1 MSRTF
6 WSMRRNRLQRRACA
20 SFAPCVRTAEVTELK
35 TLDRVVLVVAAAFV
49 VMLSAVVLASVA
61 GPGFPNGFAMDFFG
75 AVSEHKLVTA
85 AVGILMALVVLYL
98 ISAALRSEDEPTPIV
113 VNTALGDVRISMSAI
128 EAIVRRAAR
137 QVSGIREVDAQATGD
152 AEGIAVSTKIQV
164 YPDVSIPEVCERLE
178 NELSTAFTA
187 MVGLP
192 VKSVH
197 TIVRG
202 VAHER
207 SKPRA

>member
-1 MSRTF
+1 M
-6 WSMRRNRLQRRACA
+6 
-20 SFAPCVRTAEVTELK
+20 K
-35 TLDRVVLVVAAAFV
+35 TLDRVVLVVAAASIV
-49 VMLSAVVLASVA
+49 VLSAVVLASVA

-75 AVSEHKLVTA
+75 AVSDHRLATVA
-85 AVGILMALVVLYL
+85 ASVLMVLIVLYL
-98 ISAALRSEDEPTPIV
+98 VSAALRSEGEPTPIV

-137 QVSGIREVDAQATGD
+137 QVSGIREVDAEASGD
-152 AEGIAVSTKIQV
+152 AEGLSVFTRIQV
-164 YPDVSIPEVCERLE
+164 LPDVSIPDVCERLE
-178 NELSTAFTA
+178 SELSAAFTT

-197 TIVRG
+197 TVVRG

>member
-1 MSRTF
+1 M
-6 WSMRRNRLQRRACA
+6 
-20 SFAPCVRTAEVTELK
+20 K
-35 TLDRVVLVVAAAFV
+35 TLDRVVLIVAAAFLV
-49 VMLSAVVLASVA
+49 ALSAVVLASVT
-61 GPGFPNGFAMDFFG
+61 GPGFPNGFALDFFG

-85 AVGILMALVVLYL
+85 AVGVLIVLVVLYL
-98 ISAALRSEDEPTPIV
+98 ISAALRGDGDEPAPIV
-113 VNTALGDVRISMSAI
+113 VNTTLGDVRISMSAI

-137 QVSGIREVDAQATGD
+137 QVSGIREVDAEAAGD
-152 AEGIAVSTKIQV
+152 SEGISVSTRIQV

-178 NELSTAFTA
+178 AELSTAFAA

-197 TIVRG
+197 TVVRG

>member
-1 MSRTF
+1 
-6 WSMRRNRLQRRACA
+6 
-20 SFAPCVRTAEVTELK
+20 LK
-35 TLDRVVLVVAAAFV
+35 AVDRIVLVVAAASI

-61 GPGFPNGFAMDFFG
+61 GPGFPNGFALDFFG
-75 AVSEHKLVTA
+75 AVAEHKLVTG
-85 AVGILMALVVLYL
+85 AVAVLMLLVVIYL
-98 ISAALRSEDEPTPIV
+98 VSAVLRGEDEPTPIV

-137 QVSGIREVDAQATGD
+137 QVSGIREVDAEATGD
-152 AEGIAVSTKIQV
+152 AEGLSVFTKIQV
-164 YPDVSIPEVCERLE
+164 YPDVSIPDVCERLE
-178 NELSTAFTA
+178 NELSAVFTA

-197 TIVRG
+197 TVVRG

-207 SKPRA
+207 SKPKA

>member
-1 MSRTF
+1 V
-6 WSMRRNRLQRRACA
+6 A
-20 SFAPCVRTAEVTELK
+20 ELK
-35 TLDRVVLVVAAAFV
+35 TLDRVVLILAAASI

-75 AVSEHKLVTA
+75 TVSEHKLVTA
-85 AVGILMALVVLYL
+85 AVAAVMLLIVLYL
-98 ISAALRSEDEPTPIV
+98 VSAVLRSDEEPTPIV

-137 QVSGIREVDAQATGD
+137 QVSGIREVDAEATGD
-152 AEGIAVSTKIQV
+152 AEGLSVVTKIQV

-178 NELSTAFTA
+178 NELSAVFTA

-197 TIVRG
+197 TVVRG